1 MKQSKK
7 TLKDDIETAERNI
20 LIFSWLGII
29 SAIGVI
35 VSSLMGV

>member
-1 MKQSKK
+1 MSQNKK

-20 LIFSWLGII
+20 LIFSWLGIF

-35 VSSLMGV
+35 VHALMGL